1 MNSPIKRAS
10 IGQRSPMARR
20 RQPGAKE
27 SSLSKEEKTYREIM
41 GVDGKV
47 RPQFQHLLINLEIEA
62 EDLLDK

>member
-1 MNSPIKRAS
+1 
-10 IGQRSPMARR
+10 MARR